1 MLETK
6 LWQRERKWKAV
17 SERWGGGRWRMKKHQ
32 SDRATG
38 GRSTTCSKVM
48 LKPSIW
54 ARCCRQLHVWKTWPP
69 DAPGT
74 TPVARTQEDGR
85 DLQLLLHTPEGLCW
99 LFCFIYSMFL
109 FAWCLFWVI
118 LPAGMWQHGAGI
130 RDRWADSETSRTK
143 FVFFNSV
150 MNVYCTVKSNIVFN

>member
-38 GRSTTCSKVM
+38 GRADLQPAVRWCWSPVYGPDLT
-48 LKPSIW
+48 
-54 ARCCRQLHVWKTWPP
+54 P

-143 FVFFNSV
+143 FVFFKFCNERLLHCEIE
-150 MNVYCTVKSNIVFN
+150 YCV